1 MVLMS
6 YFNFGF
12 IIIEIF
18 FLGPNLSLPSYFV
31 VITENKD
38 DALVVLCHFRFVF
51 EVDEVLLEKRA
62 KAIFFSSCLI

>member
-1 MVLMS
+1 MVLIS
-6 YFNFGF
+6 YFNFSF
-12 IIIEIF
+12 ALIEIF

-38 DALVVLCHFRFVF
+38 DTLVFLCHFRFVF
-51 EVDEVLLEKRA
+51 EVDEILLEKRA